1 MNGEYEIDTLEIV
14 PYQDKYKSDFERLN
28 REWIE
33 EFFKMEDQDFHTL
46 QHPESY
52 VIAKSGEIFFALL
65 DQEVIGTAAMIPT
78 SDKVFELAKMA
89 VRKDVQGMGVG
100 KLLLERCISF
110 AKERKALEIFL
121 LTNDVLKP
129 ALNLY
134 LSTGFIL
141 NHDYDD
147 ERYERGNTKMNL
159 ILT

>member
-33 EFFKMEDQDFHTL
+33 EFFKMEDEDFHTL

-89 VRKDVQGMGVG
+89 VRKDVQGRGVG
-100 KLLLERCISF
+100 KLLLERCIGF

-134 LSTGFIL
+134 LSTGFVL
-141 NHDYDD
+141 NHEYDD